1 MSMHYAG
8 EHGIGMYLNP
18 DEADAFCEA
27 YVKKHG
33 VDGLK
38 PSEIENKDLEEAK
51 EDVSLELGATVLD
64 DDHCDMRFIWH
75 LDGITCETTCGD
87 SDDDFVDGMFLYA
100 EKQGAFF
107 ETDRRYLYKNIG
119 EMAEEFR
126 NHFGQ
131 YLPEGFDYESH
142 MCEYLGTNFG

>member
-27 YVKKHG
+27 YVKKH
-33 VDGLK
+33 
-38 PSEIENKDLEEAK
+38 SEIEK
-51 EDVSLELGATVLD
+51 EDVPLELGATVLND
-64 DDHCDMRFIWH
+64 GHCDMRFIWH
-75 LDGITCETTCGD
+75 LDGITCETTRGD
-87 SDDDFVDGMFLYA
+87 SDDDFIDGIFLYA

-126 NHFGQ
+126 SHFGQ
-131 YLPEGFDYESH
+131 YLPKGFDYESH
-142 MCEYLGTNFG
+142 MCEYLGTNYS

>member
-18 DEADAFCEA
+18 DEADTFCEA

-33 VDGLK
+33 VDELK
-38 PSEIENKDLEEAK
+38 PSEIEDEELEEAK
-51 EDVSLELGATVLD
+51 EDVPIELGATVLD
-64 DDHCDMRFIWH
+64 DDHCDMRIIWH
-75 LDGITCETTCGD
+75 LDGKTCGG
-87 SDDDFVDGMFLYA
+87 SDDDFVDGLFLYA

-107 ETDRRYLYKNIG
+107 ETNTRDLYKDIG

-126 NHFGQ
+126 DHFGQ